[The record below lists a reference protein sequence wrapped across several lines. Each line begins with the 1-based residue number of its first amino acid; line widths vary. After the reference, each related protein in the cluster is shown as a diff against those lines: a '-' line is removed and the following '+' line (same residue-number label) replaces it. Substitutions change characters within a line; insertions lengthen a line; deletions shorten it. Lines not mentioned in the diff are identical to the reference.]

1 MDSTKQKTRTNQE
14 GVTNIIVPDTSVL
27 IRDPKSLLRFL
38 KEDNLV
44 LLPLQVLIELDNI
57 KDRRA
62 DNAPEAREVSAIIEK
77 YQSEHE
83 KFQIVGSLS
92 RKNLNFYDSKKGD
105 HVILATLKY
114 IYNAMYKKNLYKK
127 YAKVKFISQDRNLRI
142 LARQILPDVLVEQYK
157 FDKPVKTE
165 KPDEY
170 FVKIINFQDK
180 LLDAHQ
186 GFKYCHYD
194 KSKHGKI
201 FENQMAICSR
211 NSYLDINDETNI
223 LLVRK
228 GDILQEINK
237 NIKADVLSPYS
248 NGGGINWMQ
257 YLAFHLLLD
266 SKIRALFLVGTAGT
280 GKTLMSIAAA
290 IHLRNDY
297 NSILCS
303 RPAVFMSNKDEY
315 GFLPGDLN
323 EKMNPWIE
331 PIRQAFN
338 FLSDKRKKGNKKD
351 ALRYE
356 DLFDDGTDSNGKE
369 RKSSARASKFQ
380 IVPLNYIRG
389 TTHHNKILIVDEAQN
404 LSPHQIKTIITR
416 MGEHSK
422 IIFTGDPYQVDVP
435 KLKDE
440 SDNGLMYAISKLKN
454 HPMIGVVHL
463 EKAVRSKLSELA
475 GNLL

>member
-1 MDSTKQKTRTNQE
+1 MNSKEKINYDQLL
-14 GVTNIIVPDTSVL
+14 TNIIVPDTSVL

-44 LLPLQVLIELDNI
+44 LLPLHVLIEIDNI
-57 KDRRA
+57 KDRKA
-62 DNAPEAREVSAIIEK
+62 DNSPEAREVSAIIEK
-77 YQSEHE
+77 YQYEHE
-83 KFQIVGSLS
+83 KFQIVSNLS
-92 RKNLNFYDSKKGD
+92 RKNLNFYDGQKGD

-114 IYNAMYKKNLYKK
+114 IYNAMYKKNLYRK

-142 LARQILPDVLVEQYK
+142 LARQILPEVIVEQYK
-157 FDKPVKTE
+157 FDKPVKE
-165 KPDEY
+165 VKSAKP
-170 FVKIINFQDK
+170 FVKITYFNDELVDSK
-180 LLDAHQ
+180 Q
-186 GFKYCHYD
+186 GFKYCKYD
-194 KSKHGKI
+194 EKKHGKI
-201 FENQMAICSR
+201 LENQLAICTK
-211 NSYLDINDETNI
+211 NSYFDKNDITNI

-228 GDILQEINK
+228 GEILKEIDK
-237 NIKADVLSPYS
+237 SIKADVLTPYS

-257 YLAFHLLLD
+257 YLAFHHLLD
-266 SKIRALFLVGTAGT
+266 PEIKALFLVGTAGT

-290 IHLRNDY
+290 VHMRHDY

-323 EKMNPWIE
+323 EKMSPWVE
-331 PIRQAFN
+331 PIKQAFN
-338 FLSDKRKKGNKKD
+338 FLSDIRRKSNKKD
-351 ALRYE
+351 NLRYE
-356 DLFDDGTDSNGKE
+356 DLFGENGSSNNKTGGNCE
-369 RKSSARASKFQ
+369 NPKFQ

-416 MGEHSK
+416 MGENSK
-422 IIFTGDPYQVDVP
+422 IIFTGDPFQIDVP

-440 SDNGLMYAISKLKN
+440 SDNGMMYAISKLKN

-475 GNLL
+475 GELL

>member
-1 MDSTKQKTRTNQE
+1 MNPKQTETSSHNEKF
-14 GVTNIIVPDTSVL
+14 TNIIVPDTSVL

-38 KEDNLV
+38 EEDNLV

-57 KDRRA
+57 KDRR
-62 DNAPEAREVSAIIEK
+62 DDSAPEAREVSAIIEQ
-77 YQSEHE
+77 YQSEHK
-83 KFQIVGSLS
+83 KFQIVSNIS
-92 RKNLNFYDSKKGD
+92 RKNLSFFDSQKGD
-105 HVILATLKY
+105 HIILATLKY
-114 IYNAMYKKNLYKK
+114 IYNEKYKKNLYKK

-142 LARQILPDVLVEQYK
+142 LARQTLPEVLVEQYK
-157 FDKPVKTE
+157 FDKPVKE
-165 KPDEY
+165 ESPKES
-170 FVKIINFQDK
+170 FVKIINFQDELISAK
-180 LLDAHQ
+180 Q
-186 GFKYCHYD
+186 GFKYCQYD
-194 KSKHGKI
+194 LDKHGKI
-201 FENQMAICSR
+201 LENQLAICAR
-211 NSYLDINDETNI
+211 NSYLDINDITNI

-228 GDILQEINK
+228 SDLLIEIDK
-237 NIKADVLSPYS
+237 KIKADVLSPYS

-257 YLAFHLLLD
+257 YLTFHHLLD
-266 SKIRALFLVGTAGT
+266 PEIRALFLVGTAGT

-290 IHLRNDY
+290 IHLRHDY
-297 NSILCS
+297 NRILCS

-315 GFLPGDLN
+315 GFLPGDLG

-338 FLSDKRKKGNKKD
+338 FLSDKRKKENKKD

-356 DLFDDGTDSNGKE
+356 DLFDDDSSFNGKD
-369 RKSSARASKFQ
+369 RKSSVNTSKFQ

-422 IIFTGDPYQVDVP
+422 IIFTGDPFQVDVP

-440 SDNGLMYAISKLKN
+440 SDNGMMYAISKLKH

-463 EKAVRSKLSELA
+463 KKAVRSKLSELA
-475 GNLL
+475 GSLL